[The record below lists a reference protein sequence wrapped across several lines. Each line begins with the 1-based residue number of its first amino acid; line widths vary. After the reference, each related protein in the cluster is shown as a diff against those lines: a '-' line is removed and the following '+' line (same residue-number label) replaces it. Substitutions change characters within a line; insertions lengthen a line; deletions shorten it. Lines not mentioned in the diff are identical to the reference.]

1 MNLDWPSEF
10 TEKVHPKT
18 DFDAVCAAAVSG
30 GAHRLSLESACLARN
45 CARQTYGGRRN
56 GGSGMTHAASRA
68 DVVVIGGGLAGIS
81 AAIDLADAGRAVTLL
96 EGRPW
101 LGGATCSFIRRGLT
115 IDNGQH
121 AFLRCCTAYR
131 ELLVRL
137 GVGSSCAIQDR
148 LDLTVLDGTALGRPA
163 QARLRRSALPAPAH
177 LAGALARYR
186 FLSGP
191 ERLRVAAAAVALQ
204 FTEPGS
210 GAGPASLAG
219 WLDRHRQ
226 DERTRAQLWDWLCV
240 TALNVAP
247 EHADL
252 ALAASAIRTA
262 VLAGRDHADIGV
274 PSVPLSGLHSA
285 PAFAL
290 LGRLGVTIRLGVRAA
305 AVHQAPAGGY
315 RVSLGPA
322 RTGSDS
328 EPGPQSPDIRADAV
342 VLAVPPS
349 EAAAL
354 VPTALAGE
362 AARWSLLRPSPMV
375 SVHVSY
381 GSRVT
386 ELPFAAI
393 VGAPVRWVIDK
404 SAAAGLPAG
413 QYLAA
418 SIPAAADYVDMPAA
432 QVRERIL
439 PVLERVFP
447 AAADASIEDCFVTR
461 ERRATIRH
469 EPGTQRLRPA
479 IGLPGLAVAGAWTDT
494 GWPDTMEGAVRSG
507 RSAARRLI
515 AGLTVGPAA
524 APARPSAERATVT
537 AAAAWSGTP
546 R

>member
-1 MNLDWPSEF
+1 
-10 TEKVHPKT
+10 
-18 DFDAVCAAAVSG
+18 
-30 GAHRLSLESACLARN
+30 
-45 CARQTYGGRRN
+45 
-56 GGSGMTHAASRA
+56 MTHAANRA

-81 AAIDLADAGRAVTLL
+81 AAIDLADAGRAVTLC
-96 EGRPW
+96 ESRPW
-101 LGGATCSFIRRGLT
+101 LGGATCSFIRRGQT

-137 GVGSSCAIQDR
+137 GVSRSCAIQDR
-148 LDLTVLDGTALGRPA
+148 LDLTVLDGAALGRPA
-163 QARLRRSALPAPAH
+163 RARLRRSALPAPAH
-177 LAGALARYR
+177 LAGSLARYR
-186 FLSGP
+186 FLSAT
-191 ERLRVAAAAVALQ
+191 ERLRVAAVAVALQ
-204 FTEPGS
+204 FTDAGS

-226 DERTRAQLWDWLCV
+226 DERARAKLWDWLCV
-240 TALNVAP
+240 AALNVAP

-252 ALAASAIRTA
+252 ALAASAFRTA

-274 PSVPLSGLHSA
+274 PSVPLSGLHSG
-285 PAFAL
+285 PAVAL

-322 RTGSDS
+322 RTAGSDIGS
-328 EPGPQSPDIRADAV
+328 EREPGRLSEDIRADGV

-362 AARWSLLRPSPMV
+362 AARWSLLRPSPIV
-375 SVHVSY
+375 SVHVIY
-381 GSRVT
+381 GNRVT

-418 SIPAAADYVDMPAA
+418 AIPAAADYVDMPAA

-439 PVLERVFP
+439 PVLGRVFP

-461 ERRATIRH
+461 ERCATIRH

-479 IGLPGLAVAGAWTDT
+479 SGLPGLAVAGAWTDT

-507 RSAARRLI
+507 RSAARRLL
-515 AGLTVGPAA
+515 ADLTAGPALTPAPPA
-524 APARPSAERATVT
+524 AGRAMVT
-537 AAAAWSGTP
+537 AAAASSAAP